1 MTSQKDWELMLAI
14 KMLIVFLPFIAL
26 FTSQLHA
33 KEIYTI
39 CTTLSPPLS
48 TEKHDGILDKILTEA
63 FSRSQATINLVIT
76 PSERGLINANN
87 GTADGDAN
95 RISGLQSTYNNLI
108 QVQESNMT
116 YEFVAF
122 TKNKDIAIKDWSD
135 LKGHTVGY
143 ITGWKIFDEKVPSNN
158 IIKVDDVDQLFALLN
173 RDAVDTILYYRIGG
187 DYYLKTHKKNVSINE
202 PPLEKRDM
210 FLYLNKQHRNISKK
224 LESALKEMKQ
234 DGTIDRIIMESF
246 N

>member
-1 MTSQKDWELMLAI
+1 MIITKL
-14 KMLIVFLPFIAL
+14 LIFSLFFIAL
-26 FTSQLHA
+26 SLSKLHA
-33 KEIYTI
+33 GEIYTI

-48 TEKHDGILDKILTEA
+48 TEKHDGILDKILIEA

-122 TKNKDIAIKDWSD
+122 TKNKDIVIKNWSD

-143 ITGWKIFDEKVPSNN
+143 ITGWKIFDEKVTSEN
-158 IIKVDDVDQLFALLN
+158 IVKVDDADQLFALLHK
-173 RDAVDTILYYRIGG
+173 DAVDIILYYRIGG
-187 DYYLKTHKKNVSINE
+187 DYYLKTHKVKNIFAIE
-202 PPLEKRDM
+202 PPLETKDM
-210 FLYLNKQHRNISKK
+210 FLYLNKQHQKISKK
-224 LESALKEMKQ
+224 LEYALIEMKQ
-234 DGTIDRIIMESF
+234 DGTINRIITESF

>member
-1 MTSQKDWELMLAI
+1 MIITKL
-14 KMLIVFLPFIAL
+14 LIFSLFFIAL
-26 FTSQLHA
+26 SLSKLHA
-33 KEIYTI
+33 GEIYTI

-48 TEKHDGILDKILTEA
+48 TEKHDGILDKILIEA

-143 ITGWKIFDEKVPSNN
+143 ITGWKIFDEKVPSEN
-158 IIKVDDVDQLFALLN
+158 ILKVDDVDQLFALLN
-173 RDAVDTILYYRIGG
+173 KNAVDIILYYRMGG
-187 DYYLKTHKKNVSINE
+187 IYHIKTHKVQNVFTTE

-210 FLYLNKQHRNISKK
+210 FLYLNKKHHFLSRKIA
-224 LESALKEMKQ
+224 SALREMKQ

>member
-1 MTSQKDWELMLAI
+1 MLTI
-14 KMLIVFLPFIAL
+14 KMLIAFVFFIPL
-26 FTSQLHA
+26 FTSQLYA
-33 KEIYTI
+33 EENYTI

-48 TEKHDGILDKILTEA
+48 TEKHDGILDKILIEA

-143 ITGWKIFDEKVPSNN
+143 IIGWKIFDEKVPSEN
-158 IIKVDDVDQLFALLN
+158 ILKVDDVDQLFALLN
-173 RDAVDTILYYRIGG
+173 RDAVDIILYYRIGG
-187 DYYLKTHKKNVSINE
+187 DYYLKTHKEKNVFIIE

-210 FLYLNKQHRNISKK
+210 FLYLNKQHQNISKK
-224 LESALKEMKQ
+224 LESALREMKQ